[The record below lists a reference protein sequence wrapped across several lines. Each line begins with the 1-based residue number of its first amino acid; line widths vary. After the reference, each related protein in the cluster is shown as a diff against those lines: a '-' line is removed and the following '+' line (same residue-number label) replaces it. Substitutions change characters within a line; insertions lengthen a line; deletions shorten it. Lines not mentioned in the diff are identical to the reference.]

1 MMTRKTTARC
11 RAKKSMVICVTVDD
25 GSGVMCF
32 IAGNLQSLLDQL
44 YLLQQLTDL
53 LLRHLE
59 LELLL
64 LPTNIP

>member
-1 MMTRKTTARC
+1 
-11 RAKKSMVICVTVDD
+11 MVTCVTVDD

-32 IAGNLQSLLDQL
+32 TAGNLQSLLDQL